1 MQRRQIMSKLGLP
14 KGVPCIVT
22 SSANGGGVD
31 ELRRVISQY
40 VADFADDLHGEGAEA

>member
-1 MQRRQIMSKLGLP
+1 
-14 KGVPCIVT
+14 VT

-40 VADFADDLHGEGAEA
+40 VVDFADDLHGEGVTGDIDCDE